1 MPFLQQF
8 VAPSGFAVSLVH
20 HLGRRARGIRGSSK
34 TAQASGRPPP
44 GIAAGAAV
52 NAAARVRAVTA
63 TTGHDFHGPIPVL
76 GRAPHPFNPRDQEAG
91 LPLEESPAAATMALS
106 ELVAS
111 EDILLDMQADRK
123 RTALGGIADRLAHR
137 VGTSQGA
144 VLAALLRRERL
155 GPTFIGDGVAMPHAR
170 LEGIAGPAVAVA
182 RLRRPVPFGS
192 PEDDPV
198 DLLLAVLWPK
208 AHAKGFVPALAR
220 VWRLLRRTEL
230 AAGLRR
236 ARAAEEAHALIAS
249 AEGLPP

>member
-1 MPFLQQF
+1 MPFLQQL
-8 VAPSGFAVSLVH
+8 VASSGFAVSLVH
-20 HLGRRARGIRGSSK
+20 HLGRRASGIRGSSK

-52 NAAARVRAVTA
+52 NAAARIRAVPASTR
-63 TTGHDFHGPIPVL
+63 HDVYGPILAVD
-76 GRAPHPFNPRDQEAG
+76 RATHPFKPGKREAG
-91 LPLEESPAAATMALS
+91 PPREESPATMALS
-106 ELVAS
+106 ELVAF

-137 VGTSQGA
+137 VGSSQGA

-192 PEDDPV
+192 PDDDPV
-198 DLLLAVLWPK
+198 DLLFAVLWPK

-220 VWRLLRRTEL
+220 IWRLLRRTEL

-236 ARAAEEAHALIAS
+236 ARTAGEAHALITS
-249 AEGLPP
+249 VEGLPT

>member
-20 HLGRRARGIRGSSK
+20 HLGRRASGIRGSSK

-52 NAAARVRAVTA
+52 NAVARIRAVPASTR
-63 TTGHDFHGPIPVL
+63 HDVYGPILAV
-76 GRAPHPFNPRDQEAG
+76 GRTPHPFNPGEREAG
-91 LPLEESPAAATMALS
+91 LPREESPAAMALS

-123 RTALGGIADRLAHR
+123 RTALGDVADRLAHK

-155 GPTFIGDGVAMPHAR
+155 GPTFIGDGVAMPHAP
-170 LEGIAGPAVAVA
+170 LEGIADPAVAVA

-192 PEDDPV
+192 PDDDPV
-198 DLLLAVLWPK
+198 DLLFAVLWPK
-208 AHAKGFVPALAR
+208 AHTKGFVPALAR
-220 VWRLLRRTEL
+220 IWRLLRRTEL

-236 ARAAEEAHALIAS
+236 ARTAEEAHALIAS
-249 AEGLPP
+249 AEGLPT

>member
-8 VAPSGFAVSLVH
+8 VASSGFAVSLVH

-63 TTGHDFHGPIPVL
+63 TTGHDFHGPIPAV
-76 GRAPHPFNPRDQEAG
+76 GRVPHPFNPRDREAG
-91 LPLEESPAAATMALS
+91 LPREESRAAMALS

-123 RTALGGIADRLAHR
+123 RTALGGIADRLAHK

-182 RLRRPVPFGS
+182 RLRRPVPFGT
-192 PEDDPV
+192 PDDAAV
-198 DLLLAVLWPK
+198 DLLFAVLWPK

-220 VWRLLRRTEL
+220 IWRLLRRTEL

-236 ARAAEEAHALIAS
+236 ARTAGEAHALIAS
-249 AEGLPP
+249 VEGLPT

>member
-8 VAPSGFAVSLVH
+8 VASCGFAVSLVH
-20 HLGRRARGIRGSSK
+20 DLGRRARGIRRSPE

-52 NAAARVRAVTA
+52 NAAARVRAVPA
-63 TTGHDFHGPIPVL
+63 STTYDFHGPILAVD
-76 GRAPHPFNPRDQEAG
+76 RAPHPFDPGEREAG
-91 LPLEESPAAATMALS
+91 PPREESPAAAMALS
-106 ELVAS
+106 ELVAF

-137 VGTSQGA
+137 VGSSQGA

-155 GPTFIGDGVAMPHAR
+155 GPTVIGDGVAMPHAP
-170 LEGIAGPAVAVA
+170 LEGIADPAVAVA

-192 PEDDPV
+192 PDDAAV
-198 DLLLAVLWPK
+198 DLLFAVLWPK

-220 VWRLLRRTEL
+220 IWRLLRRTEL

-236 ARAAEEAHALIAS
+236 ARTAGEAHALIAS
-249 AEGLPP
+249 VESLPT